1 MPDQTGLEMGL
12 EIEGL
17 EVRYGPVQAVR
28 GVSLRAEPGTITAIL
43 GANGAGKSS
52 LMKAISGLAPVA
64 AGRIRLDGE
73 DITTLSPH
81 ERARRGLSH
90 ALEGRRLFH
99 RMSVEENLRVAW
111 DFRNRGGSFK
121 RVADRVYDQ
130 FPMLTA
136 RRNTPAGMLS
146 GGQQQMVIL
155 SAALIHEPRYLLLDE
170 PSLGLAPVIVQ
181 QIFGF
186 IESVCRERRTTIL
199 LCEQVAA
206 IALRVAHAG
215 CVLRRGQ
222 VVRSGGAA
230 ELAADPALSAAY
242 LGG

>member
-1 MPDQTGLEMGL
+1 MLEVSNL
-12 EIEGL
+12 A
-17 EVRYGPVQAVR
+17 VRYGPIQAVR
-28 GVSLRAEPGTITAIL
+28 GIDLTAQTGTITAIL

-52 LMKAISGLAPVA
+52 LMKAISGLAPA
-64 AGRIRLDGE
+64 AGGSVRLDGE
-73 DITTLSPH
+73 DITRLPAH

-99 RMSVEENLRVAW
+99 RMTVEENLKVAW
-111 DFRNRGGSFK
+111 DFRNKGGSFK
-121 RVADRVYDQ
+121 TVADRVFET
-130 FPMLTA
+130 FPMLAT

-181 QIFGF
+181 QIFHF
-186 IESVCRERRTTIL
+186 IESVCRERRTTII

-206 IALRVAHAG
+206 LALRVAHHG
-215 CVLRRGQ
+215 YVLRRGK
-222 VVRSGGAA
+222 VVQQGPAA
-230 ELAADPALSAAY
+230 TLAADPSLSAAY
-242 LGG
+242 LGS

>member
-1 MPDQTGLEMGL
+1 MLEVSNL
-12 EIEGL
+12 A
-17 EVRYGPVQAVR
+17 VRYGPIEAVR
-28 GVSLRAEPGTITAIL
+28 GIDLTAETGTITAIL

-52 LMKAISGLAPVA
+52 LMKAISGLVPA
-64 AGRIRLDGE
+64 AGGSVMLDGE
-73 DITTLSPH
+73 DITRLAPH

-99 RMSVEENLRVAW
+99 RMTVEENLKVAW
-111 DFRNRGGSFK
+111 DFRNRGGNFK
-121 RVADRVYDQ
+121 TVADRAFET
-130 FPMLTA
+130 FPMLAT

-186 IESVCRERRTTIL
+186 IEAVCRERRTTII

-206 IALRVAHAG
+206 LALRVAHRG
-215 CVLRRGQ
+215 YVLRRGE
-222 VVRSGGAA
+222 VVQQGAA
-230 ELAADPALSAAY
+230 ATLAADPSLSAAY
-242 LGG
+242 LGS

>member
-1 MPDQTGLEMGL
+1 MPEGTGLEITGL
-12 EIEGL
+12 D
-17 EVRYGPVQAVR
+17 VRYGPIDAVR
-28 GVSLRAEPGTITAIL
+28 GVSLRIEPGTITAIL

-52 LMKAISGLAPVA
+52 LMKAISGLVPAA
-64 AGRIRLDGE
+64 AGSIRLDGE
-73 DITTLSPH
+73 DITRLPPH

-99 RMSVEENLRVAW
+99 RMSVEENLKVAW
-111 DFRNRGGSFK
+111 DFRNRGGHFK
-121 RVADRVYDQ
+121 TKAEQCYEQ
-130 FPMLTA
+130 FPMLA
-136 RRNTPAGMLS
+136 PRRHTPAGMLS

-186 IESVCRERRTTIL
+186 IEAVCRERGTTIL

-206 IALRVAHAG
+206 LALRVSHAG
-215 CVLRRGQ
+215 CVLRRGR
-222 VVRSGGAA
+222 VERRGTAA
-230 ELAADPALSAAY
+230 ELAADPTLSTAY
-242 LGG
+242 LGN

>member
-1 MPDQTGLEMGL
+1 MLEVSGLD
-12 EIEGL
+12 
-17 EVRYGPVQAVR
+17 VRYGPITAVR
-28 GVSLRAEPGTITAIL
+28 GIDLTAEAGTITAIL

-52 LMKAISGLAPVA
+52 LMKAISGLVPA
-64 AGRIRLDGE
+64 AGGSVKLDGE
-73 DITTLSPH
+73 DITRLPAH

-99 RMSVEENLRVAW
+99 RMTVEENLRVAW
-111 DFRNRGGSFK
+111 DFRSKGGSF
-121 RVADRVYDQ
+121 RAVADRAYET
-130 FPMLTA
+130 FPMLTT
-136 RRNTPAGMLS
+136 RRHTPAGMLS

-186 IESVCRERRTTIL
+186 IEAVCRERRTTII

-206 IALRVAHAG
+206 LALRVAHHG
-215 CVLRRGQ
+215 YVLRRGA
-222 VVRSGGAA
+222 VVQQGPAA
-230 ELAADPALSAAY
+230 ALASDPSLSAAY
-242 LGG
+242 LGN